1 MQTTIHQH
9 SLEGISARSYQHN
22 SPWSRF
28 IKWAEGQEKNRFG
41 WVAGILL
48 GHGCFVTIITMVAIV
63 FTGNHFIFWPFA
75 IAGMAAC
82 VISNLAAMPTKIT
95 LPIFFFSLVIDLA
108 IILICLVNGFNVSA
122 TYV

>member
-9 SLEGISARSYQHN
+9 ALKGVSSRTYQHP
-22 SPWSRF
+22 SLWSRF
-28 IKWAEGQEKNRFG
+28 MNWAEGQEKNRLG
-41 WVAGILL
+41 WVAGILF
-48 GHGCFVTIITMVAIV
+48 GHGCIVTIITMMAIL

-82 VISNLAAMPTKIT
+82 VISNLAALPTKIT
-95 LPIFFFSLVIDLA
+95 LPIFFFSLLLDLVIIA
-108 IILICLVNGFNVSA
+108 ICLTNGINVSA

>member
-9 SLEGISARSYQHN
+9 AYNGAAAGISHHTSLWN
-22 SPWSRF
+22 RF
-28 IKWAEGQEKNRFG
+28 INWADEQEKNRFG

-48 GHGCFVTIITMVAIV
+48 GHGCFVTIITMIAIV

-95 LPIFFFSLVIDLA
+95 IPIFAFSLLLDLA
-108 IILICLVNGFNVSA
+108 IIIICLFNGFNVSA